1 MTCIFKMASIY
12 FILDRSG
19 SMEMCQYDTIQGFNR
34 FVESQN
40 KDCNMSLFLFNN
52 QLETVY
58 FKKPIGEVRDLTMKT
73 FRPMG
78 GTALFDAIG
87 KVIKFAEDRDTTRWA
102 DLDEGVSNIIVVM
115 TDGHENSSESYT
127 KSQIRDFV
135 TMKQAVGW
143 NFMFLGANQDA
154 VLAAKNI
161 GICHDSA
168 MTFSV
173 ENVSD
178 VMSSASSA
186 ISRCIMGETQD
197 IQFTQDERLASLGMD
212 FM

>member
-1 MTCIFKMASIY
+1 MASIY

>member
-1 MTCIFKMASIY
+1 MASIY

-19 SMEMCQYDTIQGFNR
+19 SMETCQFDTIRGFNS
-34 FVESQN
+34 FVKSQ
-40 KDCNMSLFLFNN
+40 DRTCNMSLFLFNN
-52 QLETVY
+52 HLETVY
-58 FKKPIGEVRDLTMKT
+58 LKKPIGEVQDLTMKT

-87 KVIKFAEDRDTTRWA
+87 KVISFAEDHDTTRWA

-127 KSQIRDFV
+127 KSQIRDLV
-135 TMKQAVGW
+135 TLKQAVGW
-143 NFMFLGANQDA
+143 KFMFLGANQDA
-154 VLAAKNI
+154 ILAAKNI

-168 MTFSV
+168 MTFSM
-173 ENVSD
+173 ENVTD

-197 IQFTQDERLASLGMD
+197 IQFTQNERLASLGMD